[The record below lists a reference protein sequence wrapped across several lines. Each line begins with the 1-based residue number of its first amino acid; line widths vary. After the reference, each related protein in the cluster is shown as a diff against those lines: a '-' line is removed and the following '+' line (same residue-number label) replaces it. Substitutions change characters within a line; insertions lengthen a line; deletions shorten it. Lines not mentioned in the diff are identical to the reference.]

1 LSPAEETVF
10 LPSVNP
16 VKNVEESVKSKGC
29 DVVRGDILN
38 NSDFV
43 QHDDLRD
50 ESETFKP

>member
-1 LSPAEETVF
+1 MSPAEETVF

-16 VKNVEESVKSKGC
+16 VKNVKESVESKSC
-29 DVVRGDILN
+29 NVVRGDILN

-43 QHDDLRD
+43 EHNNLRD